1 VGVVERQQSHVRR
14 SSSMS
19 YALRWKHE
27 NLRLISI
34 VLFVSFAITF
44 MFLMMLYGTAAKKLS
59 IVIDGK
65 ETTVET
71 KHWVL
76 KNVLEDQ
83 GITVN
88 EHDRISHAM
97 NYTVQTGDRIDI
109 NRALPLTVSADG
121 VTRTVHT
128 VGRTVEDALE
138 DVGISLGEHDKIQPP
153 LDTALTGNESIKIV
167 RVKKEREEISETI
180 AFQTETMNDPKLLK
194 GKELVV
200 QEGKEG
206 TLVKTKEKVFE
217 DGELVSEQIVEEK
230 VKEPSVNKIVAI
242 GTKNPVTILSA
253 SSPNVDELV
262 KSGVKFAYKQVLN
275 NVKLTAYT
283 ADASSTGKSEDH
295 PQYGI
300 TASGTKVTEGR
311 TIAVDPKVIPLGW
324 WVYIDGLGFR
334 RAEDTGGAVKGNVID
349 VYFESKDYAKRF
361 GSKRG
366 YTVYVIGPTK
376 PSAD

>member
-1 VGVVERQQSHVRR
+1 
-14 SSSMS
+14 MS